1 MVFML
6 CFVIRLYQL
15 NCTSLCC
22 NQCLVKNNCYVDI
35 KFNFDMLITC
45 LLFPSLAT
53 PHAPTLFPLAPC
65 GSGTGDMVTLGCL
78 ATEFT
83 PSSVTYSWTKSGTAL
98 TDFIQYPPVQKDGF
112 YMGVSQVQVRR
123 QDWEAKPPYKCT
135 VTHSEGSPSVD
146 FIPSE
151 PRKTYPMSYII
162 TNYFK

>member
-1 MVFML
+1 ML

-22 NQCLVKNNCYVDI
+22 NQCLVKNNRHVKI

-53 PHAPTLFPLAPC
+53 PRAPTLFPLAPC

-83 PSSVTYSWTKSGTAL
+83 PSSVTFSWTKSGTAL
-98 TDFIQYPPVQKDGF
+98 TDFIQYPPVQKDGL
-112 YMGVSQVQVRR
+112 YMGVSEAQVSR
-123 QDWEAKPPYKCT
+123 QDWEAKQSFHCV
-135 VTHSEGSPSVD
+135 VTHPEGTVD
-146 FIPSE
+146 VPFPQTE